1 MYRTAA
7 ALALSLAMTA
17 AAPVW
22 AQGVQRVEKGNLVT
36 ENVPATPQSIKDRI
50 RQYLNTRGAGFS
62 GWSNDGKSMLISTR
76 FAETAQI
83 HRVDMPMGARRQ
95 LTFNDE
101 PTGGGYRPG
110 PGPRTI
116 VYSKDK
122 GGDEYF
128 QLYLMD
134 EASGKATMF
143 TDGTSRNF
151 GVTYS
156 KDGAQVAWAAVGRN
170 TSKYKIFVADGM
182 APKEPRLLMEEE
194 GAWSPVAFSDD
205 KTKLLIG
212 RGVSVNESYLYLVDL
227 KSGQR
232 TQVNPSD
239 KKIAYNGGTF
249 TPDGKAIIT
258 ISDEDSDFARLVR
271 IDLATN
277 AKTILSG
284 DIKWDVDSF
293 DVTDDGKTIAYEI
306 NEAGASKLKF
316 MTASGQALPAPNLPL
331 GVMGGAGFTRDGQ
344 RFGFSLSAADTQSD
358 VWVWDMKAK
367 SLTRWT
373 ESEVG
378 GLSKANFVEPSLIS
392 YKSFDGKEITAFMY
406 KPRGAGPHPV
416 LIYPHGGPEAQTRPN
431 FAGFFQFL
439 ANEMGIAT
447 IAPNVRGSTGY
458 GRAFVNLDNGKLRED
473 SVKDIGALIQW
484 IDGQKDLDGKRLAVY
499 GGSYGGYMSYATMIT
514 YGDRMSAGISA
525 VGISNFVTFLE
536 NTSEYRRDL
545 RRVEYGDERDAD
557 MRKFQ
562 MAISPTTNV
571 AKIKKPMFIIQGAN
585 DPRVPMSEADQMLK
599 AIRANGA
606 DAWYMLAKDEGHGF
620 AKKTN
625 RDAQN
630 EAIAAFL
637 SAKLLGRPLN

>member
-1 MYRTAA
+1 MKRLILALAA
-7 ALALSLAMTA
+7 ASTLAG
-17 AAPVW
+17 APVF
-22 AQGVQRVEKGNLVT
+22 AQSVQRVERGNMVT
-36 ENVPATPQSIKDRI
+36 ENVPATPQAIKDRI

-62 GWSNDGKSMLISTR
+62 GWSYDGTSMLISTR
-76 FAETAQI
+76 FGETGQI
-83 HRVDMPMGARRQ
+83 HRVDMPLGARRQ
-95 LTFNDE
+95 LTFNEE

-156 KDGAQVAWAAVGRN
+156 KDGAQVAWSSVGRN
-170 TSKYKIFVADGM
+170 TDKYKIWLANGI
-182 APKEPRLLMEEE
+182 APKEPSLLMEEQ
-194 GAWSPVAFSDD
+194 GAWNPIAFSDD
-205 KTKLLIG
+205 KSKLLIG
-212 RGVSVNESYLYLVDL
+212 RGVSVNESYLYVVDL
-227 KSGQR
+227 KTKQR

-239 KKIAYNGGTF
+239 KKIAYDGAAF
-249 TPDGKAIIT
+249 TTDGKAIIT
-258 ISDEDSDFARLVR
+258 ISDEDSEYARLVR

-284 DIKWDVDSF
+284 DINWDVEGF
-293 DVTDDGKTIAYEI
+293 DVTEDGKTIAYSI

-316 MTASGQALPAPNLPL
+316 MTVSGQALAAPNLPL
-331 GVMGGAGFTRDGQ
+331 GTLGGGGFTRDGG
-344 RFGFSLSAADTQSD
+344 RYGFSLSAADTQSD
-358 VWVWDMKAK
+358 VWVWDLKAK
-367 SLTRWT
+367 ALTRWT
-373 ESEVG
+373 ESETG
-378 GLSKANFVEPSLIS
+378 GLSKSSFVEPSLIS
-392 YKSFDGKEITAFMY
+392 YKSFDGREITAFMY

-416 LIYPHGGPEAQTRPN
+416 LLYPHGGPEAQTRPS
-431 FAGFFQFL
+431 FSGFFQFL
-439 ANEMGIAT
+439 AAEMGIAT

-458 GRAFVNLDNGKLRED
+458 GRTFVNLDNGKLRED
-473 SVKDIGALIQW
+473 SVKDMGALIQW
-484 IDGQKDLDGKRLAVY
+484 IDTQRDLDGKRLAVY
-499 GGSYGGYMSYATMIT
+499 GGSYGGYMTYATMML

-536 NTSEYRRDL
+536 NTADYRRDL
-545 RRVEYGDERDAD
+545 RRVEYGDERDPD
-557 MRKFQ
+557 MRAFQ
-562 MAISPTTNV
+562 IAISPTTNV
-571 AKIKKPMFIIQGAN
+571 AKIKKPMFIIQCAN

-637 SAKLLGRPLN
+637 SAKLLGRTLN

>member
-1 MYRTAA
+1 MKRLLVALTAA
-7 ALALSLAMTA
+7 TLLAGAPALAQS
-17 AAPVW
+17 VN
-22 AQGVQRVEKGNLVT
+22 RVERGNLVT
-36 ENVPATPQSIKDRI
+36 ENVPATPQAIKDRI

-62 GWSNDGKSMLISTR
+62 GWSYDGRSMLISTR
-76 FAETAQI
+76 FGETAQI
-83 HRVDMPMGARRQ
+83 HRVDMPLGARRQ

-134 EASGKATMF
+134 EASGQATMF

-156 KDGAQVAWAAVGRN
+156 KDGQQVAWASVGKN
-170 TSKYKIFVADGM
+170 TDVYKIWVANGM
-182 APKEPRLLMEEE
+182 APKEPWLLMEEK

-212 RGVSVNESYLYLVDL
+212 KGVSVNESYLYVVDL
-227 KSGQR
+227 KTKQR
-232 TQVNPSD
+232 TQVNPTD
-239 KKIAYNGGTF
+239 KKIAYGGGAF
-249 TPDGKAIIT
+249 TPDGKSIIT
-258 ISDEDSDFARLVR
+258 ISDEDSEFARLVR

-284 DIKWDVDSF
+284 DIKWDVDGF
-293 DVTDDGKTIAYEI
+293 DVTDDGKTIAYEV

-316 MTASGQALPAPNLPL
+316 MTAAGQALPGPTLPL
-331 GVMGGAGFTRDGQ
+331 GVMGGGSFTRDGQ
-344 RFGFSLSAADTQSD
+344 RYGFSLSAADTQSD
-358 VWVWDMKAK
+358 VWVWDLKAK

-378 GLSKANFVEPSLIS
+378 GLSKSSFVEPSLIS
-392 YKSFDGKEITAFMY
+392 YKSFDGREITAFMY

-416 LIYPHGGPEAQTRPN
+416 LLYPHGGPEAQTRPN
-431 FAGFFQFL
+431 FSGFFQFL
-439 ANEMGIAT
+439 ATEMGIAT

-458 GRAFVNLDNGKLRED
+458 GREFVNLDNWKLRED
-473 SVKDIGALIQW
+473 SVKDMGALIQW
-484 IDGQKDLDGKRLAVY
+484 IDTQRDLDGKRLAVY
-499 GGSYGGYMSYATMIT
+499 GGSYGGYMSYATMIM

-525 VGISNFVTFLE
+525 VGISNFVTFME

-545 RRVEYGDERDAD
+545 RRVEYGDERIPE
-557 MRKFQ
+557 MRAF
-562 MAISPTTNV
+562 MNAISPTTNV

>member
-1 MYRTAA
+1 MKRLILALAA
-7 ALALSLAMTA
+7 ATMLAG
-17 AAPVW
+17 APVF
-22 AQGVQRVEKGNLVT
+22 AQSVQRVERGNLIT

-62 GWSNDGKSMLISTR
+62 GWSYDGKSMLISTR
-76 FAETAQI
+76 FGDTAQI
-83 HRVDMPMGARRQ
+83 HRVDMPLGARRQ

-116 VYSKDK
+116 VYSKDN

-134 EASGKATMF
+134 EASGQATMF

-151 GVTYS
+151 SVTYS
-156 KDGAQVAWAAVGRN
+156 KDGQQVAWASVGRN
-170 TSKYKIFVADGM
+170 TDKYKIWVANGM
-182 APKEPRLLMEEE
+182 APKEPMLLMEEQ

-212 RGVSVNESYLYLVDL
+212 KGVSVNESYLYVVDL
-227 KSGQR
+227 KTKQR

-239 KKIAYNGGTF
+239 KKIAYGGGAF

-258 ISDEDSDFARLVR
+258 ISDEDSEFARLVR

-293 DVTDDGKTIAYEI
+293 DVSEDGRTIAYEI

-316 MTASGQALPAPNLPL
+316 MTAAGKALPAPDLPL
-331 GVMGGAGFTRDGQ
+331 GVMGGGSFTRDGG

-358 VWVWDMKAK
+358 VWVWDLAK
-367 SLTRWT
+367 RSLTRWT
-373 ESEVG
+373 ESETG
-378 GLSKANFVEPSLIS
+378 GLSKSSFVEPSLIS

-416 LIYPHGGPEAQTRPN
+416 LLYPHGGPEAQTRPN

-458 GRAFVNLDNGKLRED
+458 GRTFVNLDNGKLRED
-473 SVKDIGALIQW
+473 SVKDMGALIQW
-484 IDGQKDLDGKRLAVY
+484 IDTQRDLDGKRLAVY
-499 GGSYGGYMSYATMIT
+499 GGSYGGYMSYATMIM
-514 YGDRMSAGISA
+514 YNDRMSAGISA

-545 RRVEYGDERDAD
+545 RRVEYGDERDPD
-557 MRKFQ
+557 MRAFQ
-562 MAISPTTNV
+562 TAISPTTNV